1 MIRTVFAVLFVAVY
15 LVLTLPVLLVLF
27 LFSKKFPQGSRLAL
41 QRLVG
46 WAFSVVCF
54 LSGVR
59 LTVIG
64 RENIPTDRPVLFV
77 GNHQSFFDVITCFP
91 LIKNRFAYIAKKEL
105 DEIPL
110 LGLSMRFLGC
120 LFIDRENLREGVKTI
135 LKAADE
141 VKEDGTSI
149 FIFPEGTRN
158 KSGDELNL
166 AEFHEGSFRV
176 AQKGECPII
185 PVSFNNTANVLENHF
200 PRIRSQRVVIE
211 FGEPKSWDD
220 FDKKDQR
227 HLGVYYRDLLIEMIR
242 KNQALVNEEAG

>member
-1 MIRTVFAVLFVAVY
+1 MIRTFFAVLFVAVY
-15 LVLTLPVLLVLF
+15 LLLTLPVLLVLF
-27 LFSKKFPQGSRLAL
+27 LISKKYPTGARLAL

-46 WAFSVVCF
+46 WAFTVVCF
-54 LSGVR
+54 ISGVR

-64 RENIPTDRPVLFV
+64 RENIPEDRPVLFV
-77 GNHQSFFDVITCFP
+77 GNHQSFFDVIACFP
-91 LIKNRFAYIAKKEL
+91 LIRPRFAYIAKKEL
-105 DEIPL
+105 DQIPL

-141 VKEDGTSI
+141 VKEGTSI

-166 AEFHEGSFRV
+166 GEFHEGSFRV

-200 PRIRSQRVVIE
+200 PRIKSQHVVIE
-211 FGEPKSWDD
+211 FGEPRSWDD
-220 FDKKDQR
+220 FDRSTQR
-227 HLGVYYRDLLIEMIR
+227 HLGVYYRDLLIGMIK
-242 KNQALVNEEAG
+242 KNQALTEEKAG

>member
-1 MIRTVFAVLFVAVY
+1 MIRTILSVLFVAVY
-15 LVLTLPVLLVLF
+15 LILSLPVLLVLF
-27 LFSKKFPQGSRLAL
+27 LLSKKYPKGARLAL

-46 WAFSVVCF
+46 WAFTVVCF

-64 RENIPTDRPVLFV
+64 RENIPEDRPVLFV

-91 LIKNRFAYIAKKEL
+91 LIKNRFAYIAKKEI

-166 AEFHEGSFRV
+166 GDFHEGSFRV

-200 PRIRSQRVVIE
+200 PSIRSQKVVIE
-211 FGEPKSWDD
+211 FGEPKNWDD
-220 FDKKDQR
+220 FDRQTQK
-227 HLGVYYRDLLIEMIR
+227 HLGVYYRDLLTEMIK
-242 KNQALVNEEAG
+242 KNQALVEEKAG